1 VLEEG
6 EGLWIDSDNIAR
18 PQEWER
24 DRETET
30 ERVLPLEPSQGGTYG
45 TLIFTSNLQNC
56 KHKFWLSFQFN
67 GTQLALLW
75 LP

>member
-24 DRETET
+24 DRETERQR
-30 ERVLPLEPSQGGTYG
+30 EFFPWSLHRAAPMAP
-45 TLIFTSNLQNC
+45 
-56 KHKFWLSFQFN
+56 
-67 GTQLALLW
+67 
-75 LP
+75 